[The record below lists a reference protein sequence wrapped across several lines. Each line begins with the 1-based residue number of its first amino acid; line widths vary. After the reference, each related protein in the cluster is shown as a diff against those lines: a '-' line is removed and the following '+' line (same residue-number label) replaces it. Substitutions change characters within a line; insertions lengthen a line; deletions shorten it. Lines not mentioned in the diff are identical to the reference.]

1 MPATAGR
8 RSAVLVIPL
17 AVVLLA
23 GIAGPG
29 ADAATAPPGLKR
41 FMHAVAMVESSG
53 RYTAR
58 NPDSGAYGKYQIMPA
73 SWRGWARQYLGDAR
87 APQTPAN
94 QERVARAKMTSLF
107 RWLGTWRRVAYWWLT
122 GSSRTT
128 GWSPFAKAYVTRV
141 MQAYGNGPGRGSAS
155 PATPATPAVK
165 RFTEASRTI
174 DYGGHWSTA
183 AHAGYAGGRVRY
195 TTQRGATATFTFVGR
210 GILWYGPVGPTRG
223 QARVS
228 VDGRLVRT
236 VDLRRAGFDPRA
248 LVFSTRWASS
258 GRHTLTIEVV
268 GTRGHPMVA
277 IDELVIR
284 R

>member
-1 MPATAGR
+1 MFPLV
-8 RSAVLVIPL
+8 AVLVL
-17 AVVLLA
+17 AVV
-23 GIAGPG
+23 GPSVE
-29 ADAATAPPGLKR
+29 ATTGPAGLKR
-41 FMHAVAMVESSG
+41 FMHAVAQVESGG

-58 NPDSGAYGKYQIMPA
+58 NPHSGAYGKYQIMPA

-94 QERVARAKMTSLF
+94 QERVARAKMTGLF
-107 RWLGTWRRVAYWWLT
+107 RWLGSWRRVAYWWLT

-128 GWSPFAKAYVTRV
+128 QWSSFARDYVARV
-141 MQAYGNGPGRGSAS
+141 MRIYGGGPGRATTT
-155 PATPATPAVK
+155 TPAPTVK
-165 RFTEASRTI
+165 RFSEASRTI
-174 DYGGHWSTA
+174 DYAGHWSTA
-183 AHAGYAGGRVRY
+183 DHRGYAGSRVRY
-195 TTQRGATATFTFVGR
+195 ATQVGASATFTFVGR
-210 GILWYGPVGPTRG
+210 GVIWYGPVGPTRG

-236 VDLRRAGFDPRA
+236 VDLRRSTFDARA
-248 LVFSTRWASS
+248 AVFSTRWASA
-258 GRHTLTIEVV
+258 GRHTLRIEVV

>member
-8 RSAVLVIPL
+8 RSAVLIVPL
-17 AVVLLA
+17 AVVLAVVGSSL
-23 GIAGPG
+23 GPP
-29 ADAATAPPGLKR
+29 ADAASAPPGLKR
-41 FMHAVAMVESSG
+41 FMHAVAMVESGG

-58 NPDSGAYGKYQIMPA
+58 NPQSGAYGKYQIMPA

-107 RWLGTWRRVAYWWLT
+107 RWLGSWRRVAYWWLT
-122 GSSRTT
+122 GSSRTS
-128 GWSPFAKAYVTRV
+128 GWSPFAKGYVTRV
-141 MQAYGNGPGRGSAS
+141 MKVYGSGPARTASAT
-155 PATPATPAVK
+155 TPAAVK
-165 RFTEASRTI
+165 RFSEASRTI

-183 AHAGYAGGRVRY
+183 THAGYAGDRVRY
-195 TTQRGATATFTFVGR
+195 TTQRGASATFAFTGR

-228 VDGRLVRT
+228 IDGRLVRT
-236 VDLRRAGFDPRA
+236 VDLHRTGFDPRA
-248 LVFSTRWASS
+248 LVFSNRWATS

-268 GTRGHPMVA
+268 GTRGHPVVA

>member
-1 MPATAGR
+1 LPAAAGR
-8 RSAVLVIPL
+8 RSAVLAIPL
-17 AVVLLA
+17 AIAVIF
-23 GIAGPG
+23 GIVGPT
-29 ADAATAPPGLKR
+29 ADAASAPSGLKR
-41 FMHAVAMVESSG
+41 FMDAVAMVESGG

-58 NPDSGAYGKYQIMPA
+58 NPRSGAYGKYQILPA
-73 SWRGWARQYLGDAR
+73 SWRGWARQYLGDSG

-107 RWLGTWRRVAYWWLT
+107 RWLGSWRRVAYWWLT

-128 GWSPFAKAYVTRV
+128 GWSPFARGYVTRV
-141 MQAYGNGPGRGSAS
+141 MKLYGHGPASGASTASAQS
-155 PATPATPAVK
+155 VK
-165 RFTEASRTI
+165 RFSEASRNI
-174 DYGGHWSTA
+174 DYDGRWSTA

-195 TTQRGATATFTFVGR
+195 TTQRGASATFAFVGR
-210 GILWYGPVGPTRG
+210 GVLWYGPVGPTRG

-236 VDLRRAGFDPRA
+236 VDLRRSGFDPRA
-248 LVFSTRWASS
+248 LVFSTRWPSA

-277 IDELVIR
+277 IDELVIKR
-284 R
+284 